1 VKEDNLA
8 LKNELELNASK
19 VRVVRSPLQARNSF
33 GASLMQQLSF
43 ARRTAARPTC
53 PRSKKSFACGK
64 PPSCTRGRCAPENA
78 RAACARGVT
87 HSASLPLL
95 ESGSFRAPSPPQIE
109 GEKKRVE
116 ELETQ
121 IRAYDAR
128 AMARR
133 RTMGGALRPRHR

>member
-19 VRVVRSPLQARNSF
+19 VRVVRPPPHARSF
-33 GASLMQQLSF
+33 LGASLMQQLSF
-43 ARRTAARPTC
+43 ARRTAGRPTC
-53 PRSKKSFACGK
+53 PRSKRSFACGK

-78 RAACARGVT
+78 HTAGVT
-87 HSASLPLL
+87 QNASLPLL
-95 ESGSFRAPSPPQIE
+95 ERGSFRAPSPPQIE